1 MTNSQSEVLFLSI
14 FILVMKNLSCILIL
28 IFLFFSHSWAIG
40 HKNILL
46 LLGSANPDVLTQRV
60 DVAAQLYRIRTMDAV
75 IVSGGCGAH
84 GSKICEA
91 SSMAM
96 QLAGKGVPSSLIF
109 KEENSKTTVQNYI
122 FSRRLKNEAG
132 QRIIQ
137 AVDTVYVVSDHWHAI
152 AVAARLEKYDGV
164 IAKFFIEGS
173 IQPKKEDRLDYAAI
187 FNGYDDNHLFTLKG
201 TWLTPEAVWTRRDS
215 IYYLSQDIIYA
226 TDSTNSSYSI
236 GLATKLFPFLA
247 TNSEFDPPIFV
258 DDLSVWYILFKGR
271 CRKVSKKDF
280 KILQDKPID
289 EWLTLPDT
297 LNLSDFN
304 TGYIQANKL
313 VLIGNEKMLLAEK
326 NGKQFNIVNKTSAEQ
341 YFVNWPYS
349 WGRGNVSA
357 VRLQPREN
365 KLVLYRNMESVECD
379 LRSRVVGNAASL
391 KLKWISN

>member
-1 MTNSQSEVLFLSI
+1 MTNNRSEVLFLSI

-28 IFLFFSHSWAIG
+28 LFLFLSNSQASG
-40 HKNILL
+40 HKNVLL
-46 LLGSANPDVLTQRV
+46 LLGSANPDVLTSRV
-60 DVAAQLYRIRTMDAV
+60 DVAAQLYRIRTIDAV

-91 SSMAM
+91 SSMAL

-137 AVDTVYVVSDHWHAI
+137 GGDTVYVVSDHWHAI

-164 IAKFFIEGS
+164 TAKFFIEGS

-187 FNGYDDNHLFTLKG
+187 FNGYEDNRLFTLKG
-201 TWLTPEAVWTRRDS
+201 TWLTPEAVWTKRDS

-226 TDSTNSSYSI
+226 TDSSNSSYSVSP
-236 GLATKLFPFLA
+236 AKKLFPFLE
-247 TNSEFDPPIFV
+247 TSSEFNPPIFV
-258 DDLSVWYILFKGR
+258 DNRSFWYILFDGR

-280 KILQDKPID
+280 TILQDQPIN
-289 EWLTLPDT
+289 EWLKLPDS
-297 LNLSDFN
+297 LNWSEFN
-304 TGYIQANKL
+304 TGYIQTNKL

-326 NGKQFNIVNKTSAEQ
+326 NGKQFNRIKITSAER
-341 YFVNWPYS
+341 YFTNWPYS
-349 WGRGNVSA
+349 WAKGNVSA
-357 VRLQPREN
+357 IGQKN
-365 KLVLYRNMESVECD
+365 DKIVLYRNMESVEFD
-379 LRSRVVGNAASL
+379 PGSRIIGKAFAL